1 MVRGD
6 GDLVLHQP
14 DGGENGLRV
23 GPGENAAVV
32 EMQLVLENTDARLDH
47 VGTAE

>member
-6 GDLVLHQP
+6 GDLVFYQP
-14 DGGENGLRV
+14 DGGEDGLRV
-23 GPGENAAVV
+23 GPGEDAAAI
-32 EMQLVLENTDARLDH
+32 ETQLVLENTDARLDH